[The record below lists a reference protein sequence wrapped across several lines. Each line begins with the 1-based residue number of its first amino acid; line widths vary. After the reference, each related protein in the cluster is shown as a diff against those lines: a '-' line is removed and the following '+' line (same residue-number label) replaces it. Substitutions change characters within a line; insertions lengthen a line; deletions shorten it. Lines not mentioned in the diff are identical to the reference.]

1 MEVNRVFRKS
11 LRSKPPGHLTAEDGA
26 DDAIGIAYIQS
37 SFDLFPPLQSRRGQI
52 EQNLIIERVFKP
64 VVLRNLTVAS
74 DVRANLRPI
83 ENRRVVQT
91 FGLPMLNGTVHFQLI
106 RASNHLVCRLLLEKK
121 NDVEKLDGGFCW
133 VGRGTRFGRLLEE
146 ERRFPAPER
155 RGERVEDRSTTQ
167 G

>member
-1 MEVNRVFRKS
+1 MEVNRVLRKS
-11 LRSKPPGHLTAEDGA
+11 LRSKPPGHLAAEDGA

-83 ENRRVVQT
+83 ENRRVVQP
-91 FGLPMLNGTVHFQLI
+91 LAFQ
-106 RASNHLVCRLLLEKK
+106 C
-121 NDVEKLDGGFCW
+121 
-133 VGRGTRFGRLLEE
+133 
-146 ERRFPAPER
+146 
-155 RGERVEDRSTTQ
+155 STARCTSSFF
-167 G
+167 